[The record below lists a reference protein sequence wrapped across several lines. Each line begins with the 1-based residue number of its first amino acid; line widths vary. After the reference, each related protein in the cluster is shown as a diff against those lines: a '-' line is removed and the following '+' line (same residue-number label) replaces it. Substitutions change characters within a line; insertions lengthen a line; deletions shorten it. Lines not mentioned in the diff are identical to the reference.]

1 MERSDETPAISKQER
16 QISHSS
22 LSIIH
27 VSKKMQNLLNWY
39 FEMRPNLKALF
50 ALTSFI
56 LVIRFASNANFSPK
70 NLCLAITIVTN

>member
-1 MERSDETPAISKQER
+1 MERSDETPAILKQER

-39 FEMRPNLKALF
+39 FEMRF

-56 LVIRFASNANFSPK
+56 LVIRFASNANFSSK